1 MTTKT
6 KRRLK
11 TPREYL
17 ENILKKEQYS
27 SYPDITKLP
36 GFIKKAEGLYL
47 VNTVY
52 RGAVDMQYPT
62 ELVKIQLMQQ
72 GRWTPYGVYSYE
84 IYHFNKI
91 TLAEE
96 KMLQV
101 KELIAEAEKLAI
113 ESEVHLRS
121 PISAYGMGGEFSWEE
136 GRWISSSEGC

>member
-36 GFIKKAEGLYL
+36 GFIKKAEGVYL